1 MNEWIQNETESIT
14 LKASADQLCVV
25 GVQPLYEVLIVS
37 AAAALLRL
45 AADNDH
51 IKMFITQTNKHTEQP
66 AELYSQCHFQAA
78 ELNPD
83 SSFPPTEWIWSWS
96 VSARHTASGQ

>member
-1 MNEWIQNETESIT
+1 MM
-14 LKASADQLCVV
+14 LKASADQLISYQLCAV

-51 IKMFITQTNKHTEQP
+51 IKMFITQTNKHTE
-66 AELYSQCHFQAA
+66 
-78 ELNPD
+78 
-83 SSFPPTEWIWSWS
+83 
-96 VSARHTASGQ
+96 ASG